1 MGIPLRLLT
10 TVDQNPRLI
19 QQLTTVDQ
27 SPRLI
32 RCILYKLRC
41 GRRLRAPAASPGCR
55 AWEKAAI
62 LLGKLN
68 PSQNFKK

>member
-27 SPRLI
+27 NPRLI
-32 RCILYKLRC
+32 RCIVI
-41 GRRLRAPAASPGCR
+41 ASFVLSLKG
-55 AWEKAAI
+55 
-62 LLGKLN
+62 GKIED
-68 PSQNFKK
+68 